1 MIHVEKGTVHVQGT
15 RQDVLMDFGTVVA
28 AMADEFGIE
37 ETTNAVATAIVVLH
51 GKASKVDLSGLTNAL
66 DKLKIDGEDEEDE

>member
-1 MIHVEKGTVHVQGT
+1 MIHVERGTVHVQGT
-15 RQDVLMDFGTVVA
+15 RKDVLMDFGTIVA

-51 GKASKVDLSGLTNAL
+51 GKANKVDLSGLTNAL
-66 DKLKIDGEDEEDE
+66 DKLKIEGEDDDED